1 VFCCNLFSF
10 RHGAWFKGY
19 RPAASR
25 LSTLEKFSMKKTL
38 IALAVIA
45 VSGTAFAQSTVN
57 LTGKF
62 GAAYTSNKSAAG
74 AKTNGFGVTDGDVV
88 FTAVEDL
95 GGGMKAS
102 ASIALKA
109 RGRDSAVTTGVVGAT
124 TTTTTSTTTSVAG
137 AASNTVGGR
146 DASVSLMGGFGTVTL
161 GAIEAGNGII
171 GLASAGAPVIGQD
184 NGVTLDG
191 AANVD
196 LFAYTTPALIPGLTA
211 KVLLIDSIGNPGTAG
226 AQSAAA
232 TQDATLIGVNYGAG
246 ALAVAAD
253 YTAFGQNA
261 AAATGTDSRTRI
273 SASYDL
279 GVAKLGAGFQS
290 KESFAGVKDTQYMLG
305 VSAPMGPVLLG
316 ATYAVR
322 NNDVAAVDAKG
333 FELGAGYSFSKR
345 TTLQT
350 AYLSQKINGGTAA
363 TSLRVRLMHAF

>member
-1 VFCCNLFSF
+1 MARWFVFCCNLFSF

-62 GAAYTSNKSAAG
+62 GAAYTSSKSAAG
-74 AKTNGFGVTDGDVV
+74 AKSSGFGVTDGDVV
-88 FTAVEDL
+88 FNAVEDL
-95 GGGMKAS
+95 GGGMKAA
-102 ASIALKA
+102 ASMAVRV
-109 RGRDSAVTTGVVGAT
+109 RGRGNSDAGAPTAVPGAT
-124 TTTTTSTTTSVAG
+124 T
-137 AASNTVGGR
+137 NTGVGGR

-161 GAIEAGNGII
+161 GAIEAANGII

-184 NGVTLDG
+184 NGITLDG

-211 KVLLIDSIGNPGTAG
+211 KVLLIDSIGNPGAAG
-226 AQSAAA
+226 AQSAAV

-322 NNDVAAVDAKG
+322 NNDVAQW
-333 FELGAGYSFSKR
+333 
-345 TTLQT
+345 TLRALKLALAT
-350 AYLSQKINGGTAA
+350 ASASALPCKPLT
-363 TSLRVRLMHAF
+363 

>member
-1 VFCCNLFSF
+1 
-10 RHGAWFKGY
+10 
-19 RPAASR
+19 
-25 LSTLEKFSMKKTL
+25 MKKTL

-74 AKTNGFGVTDGDVV
+74 AKTSGFGVTDGDVV

-109 RGRDSAVTTGVVGAT
+109 RGRDSAVTATSTSTSTSTTTGVAGAT

-246 ALAVAAD
+246 ALVVAAD

-305 VSAPMGPVLLG
+305 VTAPMGPVLLG